1 MKTNRIL
8 LAILALVM
16 TVSPLMAQE
25 QIEKLYQRMASD
37 PKVRINSS
45 IQVDRKPGTS
55 VVRKGSVCEISDFV
69 IEKCNKKGR
78 FVKHKKEYV
87 TDLVNAIQAEAS
99 NPQCY
104 RISSYCYSATSG
116 APRQWNLLYGED
128 ASQYVTIGARRGVNY
143 ILACFVDE
151 EFPDS
156 RWCYAVEWCVV
167 GDEKIIGRY
176 MKLYAKIPKET
187 TVAQDKDSKGFL
199 ASFNHLHAQWMRHEY
214 KNNPSMPVGI
224 YSLVKQAVEEDVL
237 TPEEKEFIDDQ
248 LTKMINVVDSNTLR
262 EDNALGYLEL
272 AKKQLKRRQEK

>member
-55 VVRKGSVCEISDFV
+55 VVRKGSVCEISNFV

-99 NPQCY
+99 NP
-104 RISSYCYSATSG
+104 
-116 APRQWNLLYGED
+116 
-128 ASQYVTIGARRGVNY
+128 
-143 ILACFVDE
+143 
-151 EFPDS
+151 
-156 RWCYAVEWCVV
+156 
-167 GDEKIIGRY
+167 
-176 MKLYAKIPKET
+176 
-187 TVAQDKDSKGFL
+187 
-199 ASFNHLHAQWMRHEY
+199 
-214 KNNPSMPVGI
+214 
-224 YSLVKQAVEEDVL
+224 
-237 TPEEKEFIDDQ
+237 
-248 LTKMINVVDSNTLR
+248 
-262 EDNALGYLEL
+262 
-272 AKKQLKRRQEK
+272 